1 MMPAS
6 KFASSAALPVLCSC
20 AVAAAL
26 GDASS
31 LELQRLRAANPL
43 AYFGEEGPLA
53 RPLGYLPSDC
63 AHGHRSTTSD
73 VHAVLRHTS

>member
-6 KFASSAALPVLCSC
+6 KFASSAALLCSC

-43 AYFGEEGPLA
+43 AYFDEEGPLA
-53 RPLGYLPSDC
+53 RPRLLPSLRDR
-63 AHGHRSTTSD
+63 AHGHRSTASD

>member
-6 KFASSAALPVLCSC
+6 KFASSAALLCSC

-31 LELQRLRAANPL
+31 LELQRLRAAAADPL
-43 AYFGEEGPLA
+43 AYFDEEGPLA
-53 RPLGYLPSDC
+53 RPREATQAPSAAVPM
-63 AHGHRSTTSD
+63 AHDSQYCQ
-73 VHAVLRHTS
+73 LQ

>member
-6 KFASSAALPVLCSC
+6 KFASSAAVLCSC
-20 AVAAAL
+20 AVAAALQL

-43 AYFGEEGPLA
+43 AYFDEEGPLA
-53 RPLGYLPSDC
+53 RPLGYPPSDR
-63 AHGHRSTTSD
+63 AHGHRSTASD